1 MGKFSTYR
9 VYVIILSVAVCI
21 AAALLIRYYLLGT
34 KEVKAS
40 VSPSEV
46 ELGIPV
52 HYTDSTNGA
61 RHWLWEFG
69 DGNSSTDRNGFHT
82 FEKAGK
88 YQVRLTVNGS
98 HERRFFVNVRPVN
111 TNDDVELIKINA
123 PETGIQGEY
132 LVFRGEGLS
141 NEWRWEFGESG
152 TVDSR
157 EKSTIYKYEY
167 PGIYEVLLSTEETKY
182 PIRHLI
188 EIFPQ
193 YAEDDSTDVET
204 LIGNDIKEKL
214 QNIVDQ
220 KPFNTNYNYI
230 LNSYLCDNSNTLVII
245 NNSKKNDF
253 YSYCQG
259 LKIIGRKKTTIES
272 VVIELD
278 PVNDACVRKL
288 NVIQSD
294 Y

>member
-21 AAALLIRYYLLGT
+21 AAAFLIRYLLAT
-34 KEVKAS
+34 QEIKAS
-40 VSPSEV
+40 VSPLEV
-46 ELGIPV
+46 ELGMPV
-52 HYTDSTNGA
+52 HYADSTSGSS
-61 RHWLWEFG
+61 HLLWEFG
-69 DGNSSTDRNGFHT
+69 DGNSSGERRGVHF
-82 FEKAGK
+82 FEKAGR
-88 YQVRLTVNGS
+88 YQVRLMVDGNPGK
-98 HERRFFVNVRPVN
+98 RFLVNVRPAGEGDIV
-111 TNDDVELIKINA
+111 DLIRINA
-123 PETGIQGEY
+123 PQTGMQGEY
-132 LVFRGEGLS
+132 IVFRGEGLS

-152 TVDSR
+152 AVDSR
-157 EKSTIYKYEY
+157 EKSAIYKYEY

-182 PIRHLI
+182 PVRHLI

-193 YAEDDSTDVET
+193 YMEGDSVDVET

-230 LNSYLCDNSNTLVII
+230 LSNYLCDNPNTPVVI
-245 NNSKKNDF
+245 NNAKKNDF

-259 LKIIGRKKTTIES
+259 LKIIGRKKTIIDN

-278 PVNDACVRKL
+278 TSNDACIRRL

>member
-1 MGKFSTYR
+1 MSKFSNYR
-9 VYVIILSVAVCI
+9 VYVIILSVALCI
-21 AAALLIRYYLLGT
+21 AAALLVRYYLLAP

-40 VSPSEV
+40 VLLSEV
-46 ELGIPV
+46 EPGMPV
-52 HYTDSTNGA
+52 QYADSTRGA

-69 DGNSSTDRNGFHT
+69 DGHSSSDRQGEHT

-88 YQVRLTVNGS
+88 YRVRLTVNGS
-98 HERRFFVNVRPVN
+98 REKRFIVNVRPSGA
-111 TNDDVELIKINA
+111 DDADQLIKINA
-123 PETGIQGEY
+123 PQTGIQGEY
-132 LVFRGEGLS
+132 IVFRGEGLS

-152 TVDSR
+152 AVDSR
-157 EKSTIYKYEY
+157 EKSAIYTYEY

-193 YAEDDSTDVET
+193 YAEDDSTDAET

-214 QNIVDQ
+214 QHIVDQ
-220 KPFNTNYNYI
+220 KPFNTHYNYI
-230 LNSYLCDNSNTLVII
+230 LSNYLCGNSNTLVII

-259 LKIIGRKKTTIES
+259 LKIIGRQRTTIEN

-278 PVNDACVRKL
+278 PANDACVRKL

-294 Y
+294 N